1 MTQRKIHI
9 LYVIDTLFIGGAEQ
23 HVATLCKHIDKEKFH
38 VVVCT
43 LFSRDLSQVEPF
55 AVQIEKLGIRVE
67 RFGLTTWR
75 DIQTFKKYL
84 NLIDEEK
91 IDIVHAHTVP
101 ADFWG
106 CLIARTFKHRKTV
119 VTLHGPDLE
128 KTFVSK
134 LQYNLVTTCLT
145 NKILT
150 ASNLIKQLAIN
161 ENFARADKIVVI
173 PNQVNI
179 DLFDPSKKGTK
190 IRVEYNIPD
199 DTIIIGSIGRFE
211 RSKGF
216 EVCFQVFAEVQ
227 KQYSRMKFVLCG
239 YGKEAG
245 FYKTVIKDL
254 GIKENVIV
262 TGPRT
267 DIDEVMAAID
277 ILIFTP
283 YYGEG
288 FGMVLIEAMA
298 SGKPVVAS
306 NVYPTPEIVIDG
318 KTGFLPFPEKPVLN
332 MENVDINPFVG
343 KVMYLIENPE
353 IRRKMGLEGR
363 RIVEERYSTKVVM
376 KQIETLYERVSCR
389 SQHSLLRNFTK

>member
-1 MTQRKIHI
+1 MPVTQRKIHI

-43 LFSRDLSQVEPF
+43 LFSRNLSQVEPF
-55 AVQIEKLGIRVE
+55 AVQIEKMGIRVE

-75 DIQTFKKYL
+75 DIKTFKKYS
-84 NLIDEEK
+84 NLIDEEN

-119 VTLHGPDLE
+119 VTIHGPDLE
-128 KTFVSK
+128 KTLVSK
-134 LQYNLVTTCLT
+134 LQYNLVNTCLSD
-145 NKILT
+145 KIIT
-150 ASNLIKQLAIN
+150 ASNLIKRITVN
-161 ENFARADKIVVI
+161 ENFGRADKIIVI
-173 PNQVNI
+173 PNQVDI
-179 DLFDPSKKGTK
+179 DLFDPLKKRTK
-190 IRVEYNIPD
+190 IRAEYDISD
-199 DTIIIGSIGRFE
+199 DTVIIGSIGRFE
-211 RSKGF
+211 KSKGF
-216 EVCFQVFAEVQ
+216 EVCLQVFAEVQ
-227 KQYSRMKFVLCG
+227 KQYSKTKFILCG
-239 YGKEAG
+239 YGKEAC

-254 GIKENVIV
+254 GIERDVIV

-277 ILIFTP
+277 IFLFTP

-318 KTGFLPFPEKPVLN
+318 KTGFLPFPEKAVN
-332 MENVDINPFVG
+332 TMEKPEIGPFVE
-343 KVMYLIENPE
+343 KIKYLIKNKG
-353 IRRKMGLEGR
+353 ISIKLGMEGR
-363 RIVEERYSTKVVM
+363 RTVEERYSTKVVM
-376 KQIETLYERVSCR
+376 KQIEELYENLSCR
-389 SQHSLLRNFTK
+389 SKII